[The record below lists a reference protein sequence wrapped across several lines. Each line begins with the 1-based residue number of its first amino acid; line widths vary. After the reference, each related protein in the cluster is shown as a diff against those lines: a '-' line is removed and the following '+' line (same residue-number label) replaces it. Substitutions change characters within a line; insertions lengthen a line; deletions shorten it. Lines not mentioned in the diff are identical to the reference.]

1 MNKLPD
7 IKTNFPEWYQE
18 VIYAAQL
25 ADQAPVRGCI
35 VIRPYGNA
43 IWENI
48 KKRLDDRIK
57 ATGHENAIF
66 PLFIPQS
73 FLSKEAEHVEGFA
86 PELAVVTH
94 AGGKELEEPLVVR
107 PTSET
112 MIHHMFAK
120 WIRSWRDLPLKIN
133 QWANVVR
140 WEKRPRAFLRT
151 TEFFWQEGHTAHAT
165 KQEALEETLM
175 MLGEY
180 VDLAQNYLAI
190 PVITGRKTPHEKFPG
205 AEATYTF
212 EAFLTDGKA
221 LQMGTSHLLSQ
232 SFAHAFEMKF
242 QDKDGTVVYPYLT
255 SWGATTR
262 LVGAVVGSHGDD
274 RGLIMPPKIAP
285 IQVVIVP
292 ILKKDSQEVVL
303 DYVHKLTQE
312 LKEAGIAVKLDAD
325 DAASP
330 GAKFY
335 EWELKGVPLRFEIGA
350 RDIASGIVVA
360 VSRLGKEKET
370 VPATNMAAWT
380 TAKLD
385 DIQAALFK
393 RAQDRYAAMWHKSES
408 LVEFRDELQKNNG
421 IYQVGW
427 CQDHACEAKLK
438 EIAASIRCMV
448 DSKELQK
455 CFECGKPSLGDV
467 IVGRAY

>member
-18 VIYAAQL
+18 VIAQAKL
-25 ADQAPVRGCI
+25 ADHAPVRGCM

-48 KKRLDDRIK
+48 KNVLDDRIK
-57 ATGHENAIF
+57 ATGHENALF

-73 FLSKEAEHVEGFA
+73 FLQKEAEHVEGFA

-112 MIHHMFAK
+112 VIHHMFAK
-120 WIRSWRDLPLKIN
+120 WIISWRDLPLKIN

-151 TEFFWQEGHTAHAT
+151 TEFYWQEGHTAHAT
-165 KQEALEETLM
+165 KQEAQEEVMT

-180 VDLAQNYLAI
+180 VNLAQNYLAI
-190 PVITGRKTPHEKFPG
+190 PVIQGRKTKHEQFPG

-212 EAFLTDGKA
+212 EAFLIDGKA
-221 LQMGTSHLLSQ
+221 LQMGTSHLLLQ
-232 SFAHAFEMKF
+232 TFAHAFDMKF
-242 QDKDGTVVYPYLT
+242 QNQDGSVSYPYLT
-255 SWGATTR
+255 SWGTTTR
-262 LVGAVVGSHGDD
+262 LVGAVIASHGDE
-274 RGLIMPPKIAP
+274 RGLILPPKIAP

-292 ILKKDSQEVVL
+292 ILKKETKDQVL
-303 DYVHKLTQE
+303 AYVNILTQS
-312 LKEAGIAVKLDAD
+312 LIAAGIKVKAD
-325 DAASP
+325 VDETQSP

-335 EWELKGVPLRFEIGA
+335 EWELKGVPLCIQVGA
-350 RDIASGIVVA
+350 RDIDAGVVVA
-360 VSRLGKEKET
+360 VSRLSKDKET
-370 VPATNMAAWT
+370 VPAVDVTSWV
-380 TAKLD
+380 TAKLES
-385 DIQAALFK
+385 IQNELFA
-393 RAQDRYAAMWHKSES
+393 RAQKRYEQMWHKADKLENFAKD
-408 LVEFRDELQKNNG
+408 LEEHNG

-427 CQDHACEAKLK
+427 CQMHECEQKLK
-438 EIAASIRCMV
+438 EFGASIRCMIEKNEMQECFGCGMS
-448 DSKELQK
+448 SK
-455 CFECGKPSLGDV
+455 GDV